1 MLQVTGV
8 SLTLGSK
15 KLFEDVNLKFTNGN
29 CYGVIGANGAGK
41 STFLKVLAGDIDPQK
56 GEVSMG
62 KNERMSVLSQ
72 NQNAFDDCTV
82 LRTVLLGH
90 KHLVDIMDE
99 KDFSLRLAQLR
110 EKKGV
115 SARDMSLSIGQNPGY
130 INNIESGKSMPS
142 LSGIF
147 YICDYLG
154 ITPSE
159 FFDLESQNPT
169 RLNDV
174 IKDLKRLN
182 DKQLEAISTIIKDI
196 IKE

>member
-1 MLQVTGV
+1 
-8 SLTLGSK
+8 
-15 KLFEDVNLKFTNGN
+15 
-29 CYGVIGANGAGK
+29 
-41 STFLKVLAGDIDPQK
+41 
-56 GEVSMG
+56 
-62 KNERMSVLSQ
+62 
-72 NQNAFDDCTV
+72 
-82 LRTVLLGH
+82 
-90 KHLVDIMDE
+90 MDE

-147 YICDYLG
+147 YICEYLG

-159 FFDLESQNPT
+159 FFDIDSKNPT

-182 DKQLEAISTIIKDI
+182 DKQ
-196 IKE
+196 